1 MDKISAWVLM
11 MIFSW
16 RLSGKL
22 LSNVLQFRIFVL
34 SLDVLDLL
42 AEIAALLMVEVYL
55 GENKRNYEYNNSL
68 GVNDEYFLEILKQTV
83 AKFVLIQNFCAVS

>member
-1 MDKISAWVLM
+1 MDKISLWVLM
-11 MIFSW
+11 MIFLEAL
-16 RLSGKL
+16 RQIVVKCFK
-22 LSNVLQFRIFVL
+22 FRIFVL
-34 SLDVLDLL
+34 SPDVLYLL

-83 AKFVLIQNFCAVS
+83 AKCVLIQNFCAVS